1 VSGAHPGSSG
11 DGGPAASAGL
21 DFAGGVTVD
30 AAGNTV
36 IADSGGDRIR
46 MLSG

>member
-1 VSGAHPGSSG
+1 MSGAHPGSSG
-11 DGGPAASAGL
+11 DGGPAASSEL
-21 DFAGGVTVD
+21 DFAGGVTAD
-30 AAGNTV
+30 AAGNLV